1 MMRKEYVI
9 LDAMESSI
17 IYKALKESNM
27 MEKLADKIL
36 QGTLIPEDHVVE
48 VLPEHKGPE
57 VEKASDKPF

>member
-1 MMRKEYVI
+1 MRQEYVI
-9 LDAMESSI
+9 LDSMEQSI

-27 MEKLADKIL
+27 MQKLADKIL
-36 QGTLIPEDHVVE
+36 NGTSIPEDYVVE